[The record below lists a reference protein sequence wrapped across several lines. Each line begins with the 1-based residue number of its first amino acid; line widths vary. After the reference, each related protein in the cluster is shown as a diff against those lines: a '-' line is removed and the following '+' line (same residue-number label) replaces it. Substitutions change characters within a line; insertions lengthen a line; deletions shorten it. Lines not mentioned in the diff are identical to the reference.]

1 LKKDKVRVMKEPFD
15 NNEEIIPITESDFR
29 KFNDIRTQIFTEKT
43 LGDMDNIIKKVPF
56 ENVDKIFKKI
66 DILIKEELKTK
77 NTDSISAV
85 LGLYACFL
93 SYYNLLLDVINELEE
108 KEKI

>member
-1 LKKDKVRVMKEPFD
+1 MKEPLD
-15 NNEEIIPITESDFR
+15 IDEEIIPITESDFR
-29 KFNDIRTQIFTEKT
+29 KFNYIRTQIFTEKT
-43 LGDMDNIIKKVPF
+43 LEDMDNIIKKVPF

-66 DILIKEELKTK
+66 DFLIKDELKAE

-93 SYYNLLLDVINELEE
+93 SYYDLLLNVINEFDE
-108 KEKI
+108 KEKIK

>member
-1 LKKDKVRVMKEPFD
+1 MKEPFN

-29 KFNDIRTQIFTEKT
+29 KFNNIRTQIFTEKT
-43 LGDMDNIIKKVPF
+43 LENMDNIIEKVPF
-56 ENVDKIFKKI
+56 ENIDKIFKKI
-66 DILIKEELKTK
+66 DFLIKEELKTK

-93 SYYNLLLDVINELEE
+93 SYYDLLLNVIQELEE
-108 KEKI
+108 KKKIK